1 MKPAMIG
8 GVLVAMAALLS
19 ATSLAASASDYVQ
32 AGGPPANQAW
42 TVADYEKFNELAS
55 SGRIELP
62 MLGSDETRPIFLALV
77 NRNALARYSDKLTSL
92 DDRAHWCGRTYN
104 ALSLVMMK
112 YAEQHNSGKAD
123 CSREMARVTA
133 FMLHT
138 ATVMVNLTREMP
150 PANANDEFGQRRMR
164 LLASMKESY
173 RILWRNAA
181 AALSQRNVRAEEETL
196 LMAEA
201 MIEELPAQSEFIGPA
216 SVQEIGAKTA
226 ALVEKEGNDKVKL
239 ALRRLLMTCNSLAA
253 Q

>member
-1 MKPAMIG
+1 
-8 GVLVAMAALLS
+8 
-19 ATSLAASASDYVQ
+19 
-32 AGGPPANQAW
+32 
-42 TVADYEKFNELAS
+42 
-55 SGRIELP
+55 

-181 AALSQRNVRAEEETL
+181 AALTTL
-196 LMAEA
+196 NT
-201 MIEELPAQSEFIGPA
+201 Q
-216 SVQEIGAKTA
+216 
-226 ALVEKEGNDKVKL
+226 
-239 ALRRLLMTCNSLAA
+239 
-253 Q
+253 